1 MTKKI
6 IHLFKNDLRISDN
19 PSFSAACENGD
30 VIPIYILDEGNIY
43 DDSAQGWWLINSLE
57 KLNQSLSNN
66 LYMYSGNYKD
76 VISNLVKK
84 YDIQAVYWNR
94 SYDPYSINRDKD
106 LKLYLENKN
115 IEVKT
120 FNSTLLWEPW
130 LVAKPDGTP
139 YRVFSPFYRKGC
151 LKQKEPR
158 FPLPEPKKVSFFKLN
173 DADDIKK
180 L

>member
-106 LKLYLENKN
+106 LKLYLNFIFAEIFMIFKN
-115 IEVKT
+115 T
-120 FNSTLLWEPW
+120 
-130 LVAKPDGTP
+130 
-139 YRVFSPFYRKGC
+139 
-151 LKQKEPR
+151 
-158 FPLPEPKKVSFFKLN
+158 
-173 DADDIKK
+173 
-180 L
+180 

>member
-84 YDIQAVYWNR
+84 KGTVL
-94 SYDPYSINRDKD
+94 INNYTSELSNEEYFTDYAE
-106 LKLYLENKN
+106 LY
-115 IEVKT
+115 
-120 FNSTLLWEPW
+120 
-130 LVAKPDGTP
+130 
-139 YRVFSPFYRKGC
+139 
-151 LKQKEPR
+151 
-158 FPLPEPKKVSFFKLN
+158 
-173 DADDIKK
+173 
-180 L
+180 